1 MVPDPLQRVRRL
13 ALAAQVA
20 AGGPPRIPQL
30 IAAGYV
36 TPAAAI
42 AVPPPRPRSA
52 AASIGG
58 AAAQPP
64 AAIEMRSKEPEPS
77 AGPLVRAFCEATGSR
92 VPCEAWFVV
101 RGVRRITDQMQTR
114 AAQRCAAASRPLRVT
129 QEKDSREAVR

>member
-1 MVPDPLQRVRRL
+1 MIENPILHVRRL
-13 ALAAQVA
+13 AVAAQVA

-36 TPAAAI
+36 TTAAAI
-42 AVPPPRPRSA
+42 AVPPPRSRSA

-77 AGPLVRAFCEATGSR
+77 AGPLVAAFCEATGR
-92 VPCEAWFVV
+92 RPPPDAWFVA
-101 RGVRRITDQMQTR
+101 RGVRAYTDAMKTR
-114 AAQRCAAASRPLRVT
+114 AARRVAAASLPLPGT
-129 QEKDSREAVR
+129 QGKD